1 MFIGV
6 LLRTQ
11 RFSAK
16 TSGRLLVSLISNN
29 LGSNQTEQN
38 LKLSSHIFLRIDL
51 RSKDETSSISMK
63 VGLRKWTMD
72 WHSSVRIYYK
82 IVGQSHDF
90 WRAYS
95 LFVA

>member
-16 TSGRLLVSLISNN
+16 TSGPLVVSLICSN

-51 RSKDETSSISMK
+51 RSKDETSSFLFINDK
-63 VGLRKWTMD
+63 YETWIAEKDCGLAQLCA
-72 WHSSVRIYYK
+72 H
-82 IVGQSHDF
+82 
-90 WRAYS
+90 
-95 LFVA
+95 LL